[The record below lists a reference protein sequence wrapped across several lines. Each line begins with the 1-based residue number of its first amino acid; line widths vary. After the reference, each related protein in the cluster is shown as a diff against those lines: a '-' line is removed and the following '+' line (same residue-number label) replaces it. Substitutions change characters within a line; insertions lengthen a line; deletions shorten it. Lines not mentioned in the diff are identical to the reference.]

1 MQELKYDLLI
11 KQGHV
16 VDPVNMVDQV
26 MDVGIKDGKIAAV
39 ASDLELSDAENTLWS
54 EGLLVMPG
62 IVDSHAHVARP
73 KAFGAGYRMLVKAGV
88 TTAVDFEGPM
98 EVVIDEIMTYGCG
111 LNVAVLEG
119 LWPGVGLSSEH
130 ASRQEAME
138 QVQRALDKGSLGV
151 KLLGGH
157 YPLTPETIANVIEAA
172 AESGAYVAFHVG
184 STKTGSNILGLEEAI
199 QLASGHPLH
208 IAHVNSYC
216 RGLID
221 EPLVEIGRALSILKQ
236 AQNLVS
242 ESHLA
247 PLNGC
252 SGRIGENGLPASH
265 VTRNCLK
272 ALGYPINE
280 AGLRQALLDGRA
292 AVYSLVGRTMQH
304 IWKEEAYRCWL
315 AEDTQ
320 VGVSFPA
327 NLRSAALI
335 CATEKHDSGEFVVD
349 AISSDGGAIPRN
361 VILSHGLALVQ
372 FGALTLSELV
382 LKLAYNPACMF
393 GFTNKGHLTV
403 GADADVIV
411 VHPCTGRVHATVIA
425 GQFSALEGIP
435 LTRPGHILT
444 TERGV
449 KVLRQ
454 SKVNYRVVDL
464 RDSTFFN
471 RGARTVD

>member
-157 YPLTPETIANVIEAA
+157 YPNP
-172 AESGAYVAFHVG
+172 GD
-184 STKTGSNILGLEEAI
+184 
-199 QLASGHPLH
+199 
-208 IAHVNSYC
+208 NSQCY
-216 RGLID
+216 
-221 EPLVEIGRALSILKQ
+221 
-236 AQNLVS
+236 
-242 ESHLA
+242 
-247 PLNGC
+247 
-252 SGRIGENGLPASH
+252 
-265 VTRNCLK
+265 
-272 ALGYPINE
+272 
-280 AGLRQALLDGRA
+280 
-292 AVYSLVGRTMQH
+292 
-304 IWKEEAYRCWL
+304 
-315 AEDTQ
+315 
-320 VGVSFPA
+320 
-327 NLRSAALI
+327 
-335 CATEKHDSGEFVVD
+335 
-349 AISSDGGAIPRN
+349 
-361 VILSHGLALVQ
+361 
-372 FGALTLSELV
+372 
-382 LKLAYNPACMF
+382 
-393 GFTNKGHLTV
+393 
-403 GADADVIV
+403 
-411 VHPCTGRVHATVIA
+411 
-425 GQFSALEGIP
+425 
-435 LTRPGHILT
+435 
-444 TERGV
+444 
-449 KVLRQ
+449 
-454 SKVNYRVVDL
+454 
-464 RDSTFFN
+464 
-471 RGARTVD
+471 